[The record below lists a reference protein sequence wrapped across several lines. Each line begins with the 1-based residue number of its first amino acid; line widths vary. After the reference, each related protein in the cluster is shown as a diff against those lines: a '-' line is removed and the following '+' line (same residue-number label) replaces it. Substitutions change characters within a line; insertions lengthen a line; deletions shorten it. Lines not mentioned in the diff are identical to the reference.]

1 MREQLIG
8 ESYYADIQEQV
19 HFEDAIV
26 EQGHLAA
33 LRAWDK
39 VEPGKKST
47 PFTKIIQGTREAFT
61 DFFFTKMDLSS
72 K

>member
-39 VEPGKKST
+39 VEIHT
-47 PFTKIIQGTREAFT
+47 IYQNYTR
-61 DFFFTKMDLSS
+61 LQRSLY
-72 K
+72 